1 MHLKRLEIKGFKTFA
16 DHTELDFHPGINII
30 VGPNGCGKSNI
41 VDAIRWVMGEAN
53 VRALRG
59 HRNEDV
65 IFSGTDKHRA
75 LGMAQV
81 EMTVDNHDGS
91 LPVDYTE
98 ICISRKMFRSGES
111 EFYLN
116 KSRVRMKDIARLYT
130 DTGLGKKGYSIISQ
144 GELERV
150 LNGQPFDRRLMLEEA
165 AGTIRY
171 RQQREEVEQRILQ
184 TSQDLLRVED
194 ILAELGIRKAELFAK
209 AQKARAYIDLK
220 SELDDAEQRILDRQI
235 RDTSAALAARQA
247 EIVELEALQQNSW
260 AELEA
265 MESRI
270 RVNQETLE
278 AKRACLNQIQ
288 DLKHGSEKILG
299 QWAADLNLG
308 QEKIRNCQTR
318 IETALKDRDKYE
330 LNLHKLG
337 LDLAAKRNDWEAE
350 RLEYL
355 AREAEIEALNQEIIA
370 LEQAANDQERHFSV
384 LGDQVFAK
392 VQQEASIKNEMTTR
406 EDTLNRSRD
415 KRERLLIRLAEI
427 QVQSENLQKSS
438 AEMAVQSQELE
449 TKRSSEKNLADE
461 SQIQMDDCLKAIQ
474 VIEDEYRQIDREIH
488 NREHR
493 QNVLADLRASYVGF
507 SEPVKK
513 LYKAF
518 EQGESRMQGLIGA
531 VADLIEVP
539 AGMDLAFSLALG
551 RGMENVIMESAV
563 ATRLAI
569 AYLKEHSLGRVTF
582 LPLDLL
588 RVKPPSLRNKE
599 MVCAKPGVIGIG
611 ADLVRCESR
620 LTRTMEYLLG
630 RVVMVQDL
638 ECALNIFQTIDF
650 PWRIVTLEGDIINP
664 SGAMTSGGGGG
675 DTAGPLRR
683 KQEEKNIKRELQQL
697 FSVRESNREK
707 ALQMQ
712 QQALEL
718 EQILTKRRNRL
729 AETEFQAKIVN
740 DEYERLRLAQ
750 ENFAGEEKRYRLEIT
765 DLDSGI
771 KQIQDEHI
779 QLKEA
784 HQALRVESQALDQ
797 EIESFKDVLT
807 QCRHDLAVKQERHS
821 SYQEQLVMKRKE
833 LDNLEQH
840 MDQFEQIIRSYE
852 QSRGEV
858 EALIGGLEQDI
869 EDHLALINATQERIA
884 VKELELIKCLQE
896 MAIVHEE
903 LASITEAIERDRYD
917 YGPVQARA
925 EEQRQQLVA
934 VGMKKVRLETEIE
947 ALNNQWQEKYPDQNR
962 DQAFENLTSRQ
973 IRDYRGRIPVLREQI
988 DLLGPIDIESIK
1000 DYDEVESRYNFIHAQ
1015 TEDLTRA
1022 KASLVNL
1029 LEETEK
1035 IMAENFAQFLN
1046 LARVSF
1052 HNTFVEIF
1060 NGGEARLDVDL
1071 ARDLNAGVDIEVK
1084 MPGKR
1089 NQALNLLSGGERAL
1103 TCIAFIFALLRLKPA
1118 PFCLLD
1124 EIDASLDETNLD
1136 RFADFLRAMAGET
1149 QFIVITHRQTTIAC
1163 GNNIYGITMPQEGIS
1178 SILSIPGEKRQVR
1191 AG

>member
-1 MHLKRLEIKGFKTFA
+1 
-16 DHTELDFHPGINII
+16 
-30 VGPNGCGKSNI
+30 
-41 VDAIRWVMGEAN
+41 
-53 VRALRG
+53 
-59 HRNEDV
+59 
-65 IFSGTDKHRA
+65 
-75 LGMAQV
+75 
-81 EMTVDNHDGS
+81 
-91 LPVDYTE
+91 
-98 ICISRKMFRSGES
+98 
-111 EFYLN
+111 
-116 KSRVRMKDIARLYT
+116 
-130 DTGLGKKGYSIISQ
+130 
-144 GELERV
+144 
-150 LNGQPFDRRLMLEEA
+150 
-165 AGTIRY
+165 
-171 RQQREEVEQRILQ
+171 
-184 TSQDLLRVED
+184 
-194 ILAELGIRKAELFAK
+194 
-209 AQKARAYIDLK
+209 
-220 SELDDAEQRILDRQI
+220 
-235 RDTSAALAARQA
+235 
-247 EIVELEALQQNSW
+247 
-260 AELEA
+260 
-265 MESRI
+265 
-270 RVNQETLE
+270 
-278 AKRACLNQIQ
+278 
-288 DLKHGSEKILG
+288 
-299 QWAADLNLG
+299 
-308 QEKIRNCQTR
+308 
-318 IETALKDRDKYE
+318 
-330 LNLHKLG
+330 
-337 LDLAAKRNDWEAE
+337 
-350 RLEYL
+350 
-355 AREAEIEALNQEIIA
+355 
-370 LEQAANDQERHFSV
+370 
-384 LGDQVFAK
+384 
-392 VQQEASIKNEMTTR
+392 
-406 EDTLNRSRD
+406 
-415 KRERLLIRLAEI
+415 
-427 QVQSENLQKSS
+427 
-438 AEMAVQSQELE
+438 
-449 TKRSSEKNLADE
+449 
-461 SQIQMDDCLKAIQ
+461 
-474 VIEDEYRQIDREIH
+474 
-488 NREHR
+488 
-493 QNVLADLRASYVGF
+493 
-507 SEPVKK
+507 
-513 LYKAF
+513 
-518 EQGESRMQGLIGA
+518 MQGLIGA